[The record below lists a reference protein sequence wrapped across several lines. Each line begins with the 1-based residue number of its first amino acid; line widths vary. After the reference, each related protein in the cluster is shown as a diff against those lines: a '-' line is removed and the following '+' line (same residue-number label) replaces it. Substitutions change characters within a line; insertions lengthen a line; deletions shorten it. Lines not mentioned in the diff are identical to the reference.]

1 MDAPDPALTK
11 KHDGETMLNTLRD
24 ILDFRLLPEI
34 AASNRTLLWQFVKRS
49 VSARYK
55 GSMLGIFWSF
65 VQPMMMLCVYTFVFS
80 VVFRS
85 RWGVGEG
92 GGRGSFAIIMFCGL
106 ALFNLFSEA
115 VTLNS
120 GIVVSNP
127 NLVKKVIFPLEI
139 LPLSQTIASFA
150 VGMVWFLLLFLG
162 AVFVFGKLSFTML
175 LLPLILVPLFLFTL
189 GVSFFTAS
197 LGVYV
202 RDTPYAVGVVLQIL
216 FFMTPIFYPVSAI
229 PERFRWPIL
238 LNPLTLLIEE
248 ARKVFLYGEL
258 PDWRFLGAAFLI
270 SLLVLHLG
278 FLWFHK
284 TKKGFA
290 DVL

>member
-1 MDAPDPALTK
+1 MQKALRY
-11 KHDGETMLNTLRD
+11 M
-24 ILDFRLLPEI
+24 LDFRRLPSI
-34 AASNRTLLWQFVKRS
+34 VTANRSLLWQFVKRS
-49 VSARYK
+49 VASRYR
-55 GSMLGIFWSF
+55 GSMLGLFWSF

-85 RWGVGEG
+85 RWGTDVDG

-106 ALFNLFSEA
+106 AVFNIFSEA
-115 VTLNS
+115 VNLNCT
-120 GIVVSNP
+120 IVVANQ

-139 LPLSQTIASFA
+139 LPLSQTMATFA

-162 AVFVFGKLSFTML
+162 TVFIFGKISFTML
-175 LLPLILVPLFLFTL
+175 LLPLILIPLFLFTL
-189 GVSFFTAS
+189 GVSYFTAS

-202 RDTPYAVGVVLQIL
+202 RDTGYIVGVVLQIL
-216 FFMTPIFYPVSAI
+216 FFMTPIFYPVAAI
-229 PERFRWPIL
+229 PERYRWPIQA
-238 LNPLTLLIEE
+238 NPLTILIEE
-248 ARKVFLYGEL
+248 ARKVFLFGEL
-258 PDWRFLGAAFLI
+258 PDWRFLSAAFVV
-270 SLLVLHLG
+270 SLLTLHLG

>member
-1 MDAPDPALTK
+1 
-11 KHDGETMLNTLRD
+11 MLNTLLYV
-24 ILDFRLLPEI
+24 LDFRRLPEI
-34 AASNRTLLWQFVKRS
+34 AASNRSLLWQFVKRS
-49 VSARYK
+49 VSARYR

-65 VQPMMMLCVYTFVFS
+65 VQPMMMMCVYTFVFS
-80 VVFRS
+80 VVFKS
-85 RWGVGEG
+85 RWGVDME

-106 ALFNLFSEA
+106 ALFNLFSES

-120 GIVVSNP
+120 SIVVSNT

-150 VGMVWFLLLFLG
+150 VGMVWFFLLFLG
-162 AVFVFGKLSFTML
+162 TVFVFGKISFTML
-175 LLPLILVPLFLFTL
+175 LLPLILLPLFLFTL
-189 GVSFFTAS
+189 GVSYFTAS

-202 RDTPYAVGVVLQIL
+202 RDTPYVVGVVLQVL

-258 PDWRFLGAAFLI
+258 PDWRFLGVAFLI

>member
-1 MDAPDPALTK
+1 
-11 KHDGETMLNTLRD
+11 MLNTLPHV
-24 ILDFRLLPEI
+24 LDFRRLPMI
-34 AASNRTLLWQFVKRS
+34 AAANRSLLWQFVKRR

-55 GSMLGIFWSF
+55 GSVLGLFWSF
-65 VQPMMMLCVYTFVFS
+65 VHPMMMLCVYTFVFS
-80 VVFRS
+80 VVFKS
-85 RWGVGEG
+85 RWGVDTG
-92 GGRGSFAIIMFCGL
+92 GGRGAFAIIMFCGL
-106 ALFNLFSEA
+106 AMFNIFSEA
-115 VTLNS
+115 VNLNC
-120 GIVVSNP
+120 GIVVGNP

-162 AVFVFGKLSFTML
+162 TVFVFGKISFTML
-175 LLPLILVPLFLFTL
+175 LLPLILFPLFLFTL
-189 GVSFFTAS
+189 GVSFFVSS
-197 LGVYV
+197 LSVYV
-202 RDTPYAVGVVLQIL
+202 RDTPYLVGVLLQIL
-216 FFMTPIFYPVSAI
+216 FFMTPIFYPIAAI
-229 PERFRWPIL
+229 PERFRWPL
-238 LNPLTLLIEE
+238 RLNPLTLLIEE

>member
-1 MDAPDPALTK
+1 
-11 KHDGETMLNTLRD
+11 MLNTLPHV
-24 ILDFRLLPEI
+24 LDFRRLPMI
-34 AASNRTLLWQFVKRS
+34 AAANRSLLWQFVKRS

-55 GSMLGIFWSF
+55 GSVLGLFWSF
-65 VQPMMMLCVYTFVFS
+65 VHPMMMLCVYTFVFS
-80 VVFRS
+80 VVFKS
-85 RWGVGEG
+85 RWGIDTG
-92 GGRGSFAIIMFCGL
+92 GGRGAFAIIMFCGL
-106 ALFNLFSEA
+106 ALFNIFSEA
-115 VTLNS
+115 VNLNC
-120 GIVVSNP
+120 GIVVGNP
-127 NLVKKVIFPLEI
+127 NMVKKVIFPLEI

-162 AVFVFGKLSFTML
+162 TVFVFGKISFTML
-175 LLPLILVPLFLFTL
+175 LLPLILFPLFLFTL
-189 GVSFFTAS
+189 GVSFFVSS
-197 LGVYV
+197 LSVYV
-202 RDTPYAVGVVLQIL
+202 RDTPYLVGVLLQIL
-216 FFMTPIFYPVSAI
+216 FFMTPIFYPIAAI
-229 PERFRWPIL
+229 PERFRWPL
-238 LNPLTLLIEE
+238 RLNPLTLLIEE

>member
-1 MDAPDPALTK
+1 
-11 KHDGETMLNTLRD
+11 MLNDLRYL
-24 ILDFRLLPEI
+24 LDFRRLPAI
-34 AASNRTLLWQFVKRS
+34 AVSNRSLLWQFVKRNIL
-49 VSARYK
+49 VRYR
-55 GSMLGIFWSF
+55 GSFLGVLWSF
-65 VQPMMMLCVYTFVFS
+65 VHPLMMLCVYTFVFS
-80 VVFRS
+80 VVFKA
-85 RWGVGEG
+85 RWGVDTG
-92 GGRGSFAIIMFCGL
+92 GGRGSFAIIMFCGM
-106 ALFNLFSEA
+106 AIFNVFSEA
-115 VTLNS
+115 VNLNC
-120 GIVVSNP
+120 GIVVSNT

-139 LPLSQTIASFA
+139 LPLSQTVATFI

-162 AVFVFGKLSFTML
+162 AVFIFGKLSFTML
-175 LLPLILVPLFLFTL
+175 LLPLILIPLFLFAL

-202 RDTPYAVGVVLQIL
+202 RDTSYVVGVVLQVL
-216 FFMTPIFYPVSAI
+216 FFVTPIFYPVSAI
-229 PERFRWPIL
+229 PERFRWPIR

-258 PDWRFLGAAFLI
+258 PDWRFLVAAFLI

>member
-1 MDAPDPALTK
+1 
-11 KHDGETMLNTLRD
+11 MLNTLRHV
-24 ILDFRLLPEI
+24 LDFRRLPEI
-34 AASNRTLLWQFVKRS
+34 AVSNRTLLWQFVKRS

-80 VVFRS
+80 VVFKS
-85 RWGVGEG
+85 RWGVDME

-120 GIVVSNP
+120 GIIVSNP

-139 LPLSQTIASFA
+139 LPLSQTIATFA
-150 VGMVWFLLLFLG
+150 VGMVWFLLLFFG
-162 AVFVFGKLSFTML
+162 TVFIFGKLSFTML

-202 RDTPYAVGVVLQIL
+202 RDTSYAVGVVLQIL

>member
-1 MDAPDPALTK
+1 MP
-11 KHDGETMLNTLRD
+11 NTLRYV
-24 ILDFRLLPEI
+24 LDFRRLPMI
-34 AASNRTLLWQFVKRS
+34 AVTHRSLLWQFVKRS
-49 VSARYK
+49 VSARYR
-55 GSMLGIFWSF
+55 GSILGLFWSF
-65 VQPMMMLCVYTFVFS
+65 VHPLMMLCVYTFVFS

-85 RWGVGEG
+85 RWGVDSD

-106 ALFNLFSEA
+106 AIFNIFSEA
-115 VTLNS
+115 VNLNS
-120 GIVVSNP
+120 SIVVANT

-139 LPLSQTIASFA
+139 LPMSQTVASFA
-150 VGMVWFLLLFLG
+150 VGTVWFLLLFLG
-162 AVFVFGKLSFTML
+162 AVFIFGKLSFTML
-175 LLPLILVPLFLFTL
+175 LLPLVLVPLFLFTL

-229 PERFRWPIL
+229 PERFRWPIR

-248 ARKVFLYGEL
+248 ARKIFLYGEL

-270 SLLVLHLG
+270 SLLVLHFG
-278 FLWFHK
+278 FLWFNK

>member
-1 MDAPDPALTK
+1 MP
-11 KHDGETMLNTLRD
+11 NTLHD
-24 ILDFRLLPEI
+24 IMDFRRLPMI
-34 AASNRTLLWQFVKRS
+34 ATANRSLLWQFVKRS

-55 GSMLGIFWSF
+55 GSVLGLFWSF
-65 VQPMMMLCVYTFVFS
+65 VHPMMMLCVYTFVFS
-80 VVFRS
+80 VVFKS
-85 RWGVGEG
+85 RWGVDMG
-92 GGRGSFAIIMFCGL
+92 GGRGAFAIIMFCGL
-106 ALFNLFSEA
+106 ALFNIFSEA
-115 VTLNS
+115 VNLNC
-120 GIVVSNP
+120 GIVVGNP

-150 VGMVWFLLLFLG
+150 VGMVWFFLLFLG
-162 AVFVFGKLSFTML
+162 TVFVLGKISFTML

-189 GVSFFTAS
+189 GVSFFVSS
-197 LGVYV
+197 LSVYV
-202 RDTPYAVGVVLQIL
+202 RDTPYLVGVLLQIL
-216 FFMTPIFYPVSAI
+216 FFMTPIFYPIEAI
-229 PERFRWPIL
+229 PERFRWPL
-238 LNPLTLLIEE
+238 RLNPLTLLIEE

-278 FLWFHK
+278 FLWFQK

>member
-1 MDAPDPALTK
+1 
-11 KHDGETMLNTLRD
+11 MLNTLRHV
-24 ILDFRLLPEI
+24 LDFRRLPMI
-34 AASNRTLLWQFVKRS
+34 AVANRSLLWQFVKRN

-55 GSMLGIFWSF
+55 GSVLGLFWSF
-65 VQPMMMLCVYTFVFS
+65 VHPMMMLCVYTFVFS
-80 VVFRS
+80 VVFKS
-85 RWGVGEG
+85 RWGIDTG
-92 GGRGSFAIIMFCGL
+92 GGRGAFAIIMFCGL
-106 ALFNLFSEA
+106 ALFNIFSEA
-115 VTLNS
+115 VNLNC
-120 GIVVSNP
+120 GVVVGNT

-150 VGMVWFLLLFLG
+150 VGMVWFFLLFLG
-162 AVFVFGKLSFTML
+162 TVFVFGKISFTML
-175 LLPLILVPLFLFTL
+175 LLPLILLPLFLFAL
-189 GVSFFTAS
+189 GVSFFVS
-197 LGVYV
+197 SFSVYV
-202 RDTPYAVGVVLQIL
+202 RDTPYLVGVLIQIL
-216 FFMTPIFYPVSAI
+216 FFMTPIFYPIAAI
-229 PERFRWPIL
+229 PERFRWPL
-238 LNPLTLLIEE
+238 RLNPLALLIEE

>member
-1 MDAPDPALTK
+1 
-11 KHDGETMLNTLRD
+11 MLNTLRD
-24 ILDFRLLPEI
+24 ILDFRRLPEI
-34 AASNRTLLWQFVKRS
+34 AVSNRSLLWQFVKRS
-49 VSARYK
+49 VSARYR

-65 VQPMMMLCVYTFVFS
+65 IQPMMMLCVYTFVFS

-85 RWGVGEG
+85 RWGTDIGS
-92 GGRGSFAIIMFCGL
+92 GRGSFAIILFCGL

-120 GIVVSNP
+120 GIIVSNT

-139 LPLSQTIASFA
+139 LPLSQTLATFA

-162 AVFVFGKLSFTML
+162 TVFVFGKLSFTML
-175 LLPLILVPLFLFTL
+175 LLPLVLIPLFLFTL

-202 RDTPYAVGVVLQIL
+202 RDTSYAVGVVLQIL
-216 FFMTPIFYPVSAI
+216 FFLTPIFYPVSAI

-238 LNPLTLLIEE
+238 LNPLTILIEE

>member
-1 MDAPDPALTK
+1 
-11 KHDGETMLNTLRD
+11 MLNTLPHV
-24 ILDFRLLPEI
+24 LDFRRLPMI
-34 AASNRTLLWQFVKRS
+34 AAANRSLLWQFVKRS

-55 GSMLGIFWSF
+55 GSVLGLFWSF
-65 VQPMMMLCVYTFVFS
+65 VHPMMMLCVYTFVFS
-80 VVFRS
+80 VVFKS
-85 RWGVGEG
+85 RWGVDTG
-92 GGRGSFAIIMFCGL
+92 GGRGAFAIIMFCGL
-106 ALFNLFSEA
+106 AMFNIFSEA
-115 VTLNS
+115 VNLNC
-120 GIVVSNP
+120 GIVVGNP

-162 AVFVFGKLSFTML
+162 TVFVFGKISFTML
-175 LLPLILVPLFLFTL
+175 LLPLILFPLFLFTL
-189 GVSFFTAS
+189 GVSFFVSS
-197 LGVYV
+197 LSVYV
-202 RDTPYAVGVVLQIL
+202 RDTPYLVGVLLQIL
-216 FFMTPIFYPVSAI
+216 FFMTPIFYPIAAI
-229 PERFRWPIL
+229 PERFRWPL
-238 LNPLTLLIEE
+238 RLNPLTLLIEE

>member
-1 MDAPDPALTK
+1 
-11 KHDGETMLNTLRD
+11 MLNTPRYV
-24 ILDFRLLPEI
+24 LDFRRLPMI
-34 AASNRTLLWQFVKRS
+34 AVTNRSLLWQFVKRS

-55 GSMLGIFWSF
+55 GSVLGLFWSF
-65 VQPMMMLCVYTFVFS
+65 VHPMMMLCVYTFVFS
-80 VVFRS
+80 VVFKS
-85 RWGVGEG
+85 RWGVETG
-92 GGRGSFAIIMFCGL
+92 GGRSAFAIIMFCGL
-106 ALFNLFSEA
+106 ALFNIFSEA
-115 VTLNS
+115 VNLNC
-120 GIVVSNP
+120 GIVVGNT

-150 VGMVWFLLLFLG
+150 VGMVWFFLLFLG
-162 AVFVFGKLSFTML
+162 TVFVFGKISFTML
-175 LLPLILVPLFLFTL
+175 LLPLILLPLFLFTL
-189 GVSFFTAS
+189 GVSFFVSS
-197 LGVYV
+197 LSVYV
-202 RDTPYAVGVVLQIL
+202 RDTPYLVGVLLQIL
-216 FFMTPIFYPVSAI
+216 FFMTPIFYPIAAI
-229 PERFRWPIL
+229 PERFRWPL
-238 LNPLTLLIEE
+238 QLNPLTILIEE

>member
-1 MDAPDPALTK
+1 
-11 KHDGETMLNTLRD
+11 MLNTLRHV
-24 ILDFRLLPEI
+24 LDFRRLPMI
-34 AASNRTLLWQFVKRS
+34 AVANRSLLWQFVKRN

-55 GSMLGIFWSF
+55 GSVLGLFWSF
-65 VQPMMMLCVYTFVFS
+65 VHPMMMLCVYTFVFS
-80 VVFRS
+80 VVFKS
-85 RWGVGEG
+85 RWGIDTG
-92 GGRGSFAIIMFCGL
+92 GGRGAFAIIMFCGL
-106 ALFNLFSEA
+106 ALFNIFSEA
-115 VTLNS
+115 VNLDC
-120 GIVVSNP
+120 GVVVGNT

-150 VGMVWFLLLFLG
+150 VGMVWFFLLFLG
-162 AVFVFGKLSFTML
+162 TVFVFGKISFTML
-175 LLPLILVPLFLFTL
+175 LLPLILLPLFLFAL
-189 GVSFFTAS
+189 GVSFFVS
-197 LGVYV
+197 SFSVYV
-202 RDTPYAVGVVLQIL
+202 RDTPYLVGVLIQIL
-216 FFMTPIFYPVSAI
+216 FFMTPIFYPIAAI
-229 PERFRWPIL
+229 PERFRWPL
-238 LNPLTLLIEE
+238 RLNPLALLIEE

>member
-1 MDAPDPALTK
+1 
-11 KHDGETMLNTLRD
+11 MLNTLRD
-24 ILDFRLLPEI
+24 ILDFRRLPMI
-34 AASNRTLLWQFVKRS
+34 AVTNRSLLWQFVKRS

-55 GSMLGIFWSF
+55 GSMLGLFWSF
-65 VQPMMMLCVYTFVFS
+65 VHPMMMLCVYTFVFS
-80 VVFRS
+80 VVFKS
-85 RWGVGEG
+85 RWGIDTG
-92 GGRGSFAIIMFCGL
+92 GGRGAFAIIMFCGL
-106 ALFNLFSEA
+106 AMFNIISEA
-115 VTLNS
+115 VNLNC
-120 GIVVSNP
+120 GIVVGNP

-150 VGMVWFLLLFLG
+150 VGMVWFFLLFLG
-162 AVFVFGKLSFTML
+162 SVFIFGKLSFTML
-175 LLPLILVPLFLFTL
+175 LLPLILLPLFLFTL
-189 GVSFFTAS
+189 GVSFFTSS

-202 RDTPYAVGVVLQIL
+202 RDTPHIVGVVLQIL
-216 FFMTPIFYPVSAI
+216 FFVTPIFYPVSAI

-238 LNPLTLLIEE
+238 MNPLTLLIEE